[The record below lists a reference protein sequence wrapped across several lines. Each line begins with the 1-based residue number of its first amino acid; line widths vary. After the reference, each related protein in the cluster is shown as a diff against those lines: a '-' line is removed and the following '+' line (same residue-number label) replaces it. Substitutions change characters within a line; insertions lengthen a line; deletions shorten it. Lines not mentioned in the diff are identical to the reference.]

1 LGRIRGGFPVN
12 LTNIDQK
19 IAVLG
24 CDASSNFVFHQQI
37 TKFLE
42 IRSAKAQTLSEIAI
56 HIYFSHGPSKFV
68 LPASSAMGRRRQ
80 IAIMRE
86 LANLK

>member
-56 HIYFSHGPSKFV
+56 HIYFSYSPSKFV
-68 LPASSAMGRRRQ
+68 LPVSSAMGRGRQ
-80 IAIMRE
+80 IAIMRW
-86 LANLK
+86 LANL

>member
-1 LGRIRGGFPVN
+1 MGRIRSGFPVN
-12 LTNIDQK
+12 MTNIDQK

-24 CDASSNFVFHQQI
+24 CDASSNFVFQQQK

-56 HIYFSHGPSKFV
+56 HIYFRHGLNKFG
-68 LPASSAMGRRRQ
+68 LPDLLAMGGRRQ
-80 IAIMRE
+80 IAIIGWLVNQR
-86 LANLK
+86 